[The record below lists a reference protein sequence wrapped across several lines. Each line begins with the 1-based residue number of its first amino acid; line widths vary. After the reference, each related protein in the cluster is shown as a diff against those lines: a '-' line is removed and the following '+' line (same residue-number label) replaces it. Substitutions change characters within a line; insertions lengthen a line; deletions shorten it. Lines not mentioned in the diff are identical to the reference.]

1 MLILSIL
8 AYTLLS
14 GADINRT
21 IVSGD
26 VKLYAEL
33 EKNLDRNQPQDIL
46 ELQLTLLKKLQLLA
60 KQEKN
65 NTAVTTP
72 PIPQKSLTIGSS
84 FEEYIKRGVEKE
96 RFEKRFSESERNL

>member
-1 MLILSIL
+1 MPKLSKLRMLILSIL

-33 EKNLDRNQPQDIL
+33 GRKI
-46 ELQLTLLKKLQLLA
+46 
-60 KQEKN
+60 
-65 NTAVTTP
+65 
-72 PIPQKSLTIGSS
+72 
-84 FEEYIKRGVEKE
+84 
-96 RFEKRFSESERNL
+96 